1 MFVRAQSIERRE
13 AYFMT
18 WLKYRPAFIYRVSSK
33 DFAATPM
40 PTAVW
45 RDVLTYESS
54 HRKMGEKS
62 DQKRDT
68 KSSQLHAHAQDFL
81 QNCIEAEEVTLVG
94 LEKGEPKW
102 MGSVVETLSDAERE
116 EILWE
121 LSELNFRF
129 ELLALDSRATASR
142 NGTNPDRQALILA
155 CFPGCNSSSL
165 LVADLGTA
173 NHGLADINSE
183 ERALYL
189 HALKRLMMEWR
200 GEVPSIIKAEKFK
213 WEEKEIDDL
222 ESAVTKFYVKS
233 FYNYFRRAPIVP
245 RRLSHIASLY
255 HPPNPPKITVLDPQP
270 IVFYDVSTLLPL

>member
-1 MFVRAQSIERRE
+1 MFVRAQSIECRE
-13 AYFMT
+13 AYFMM

-129 ELLALDSRATASR
+129 ELLALDSRATA
-142 NGTNPDRQALILA
+142 
-155 CFPGCNSSSL
+155 PGCNSSSL
-165 LVADLGTA
+165 LVTDLGTA

-200 GEVPSIIKAEKFK
+200 GEVPSIIKVEKFK

-222 ESAVTKFYVKS
+222 ESAITKFYVKS